1 MAVFS
6 SRAFGQEILTLFVV
20 NMVKGFVGS
29 FPVRWYHPFVNIP
42 GDFFLTH
49 EEIGVLP
56 WSCRPRKFLPFAPRT
71 GIEN

>member
-6 SRAFGQEILTLFVV
+6 SRAFGQEVLTLIVV
-20 NMVKGFVGS
+20 NMMKGFIGS
-29 FPVRWYHPFVNIP
+29 FPIRWYHSLVNIT

-56 WSCRPRKFLPFAPRT
+56 SSPRPRESVRFAPRAR
-71 GIEN
+71 IEN